1 MLNHAFSKK
10 FENHCHLLSLYFV
23 YYNFC
28 KIHKLLSVTPA
39 MQARLKKTMTIKD
52 IANLEVIEAHK
63 KRGAYKKTTKNK

>member
-1 MLNHAFSKK
+1 
-10 FENHCHLLSLYFV
+10 
-23 YYNFC
+23 
-28 KIHKLLSVTPA
+28 